1 MARSVSEAEG
11 GGKGRPG
18 DEKGRREVLAALL
31 MGRRRLL
38 GEAPPA
44 RAGGPDPSEAGREY
58 EEETVWLA
66 VLDRS
71 REAQVQM
78 DEALSRLAAG
88 SYGLCADCAG
98 PIPRAR
104 LRALPFALRCLRCE
118 ERKEGEWSSRRLLQP
133 ALTEGSPTLEDP
145 AAPPDAEEA
154 RCPFLEPSRGDWLYP
169 VAGYCRGLPQG
180 ALMIPTLFEHRTW
193 CSTAGHTACPI
204 YQSKDLRGE
213 MRMGLRPHF
222 GEGGPVIAVEE
233 RGAPAAADPIPTG
246 RAGG

>member
-1 MARSVSEAEG
+1 MARSVSEGEG
-11 GGKGRPG
+11 GGKGRAE

-31 MGRRRLL
+31 VGRRNLL
-38 GEAPPA
+38 EEAAPA
-44 RAGGPDPSEAGREY
+44 RDAEPDPLEAGREY
-58 EEETVWLA
+58 EEEAVWLA

-104 LRALPFALRCLRCE
+104 LRALPFALRCLRCQ
-118 ERKEGEWSSRRLLQP
+118 ERKEGEWSSRPLLQP
-133 ALTEGSPTLEDP
+133 ALTEGSPMMEDP
-145 AAPPDAEEA
+145 AARPDAGGP

-193 CSTAGHTACPI
+193 CSTADHTACPI
-204 YQSKDLRGE
+204 YQSKDRQAE
-213 MRMGLRPHF
+213 MRMGGRAHVGL
-222 GEGGPVIAVEE
+222 GGPAIAVNE
-233 RGAPAAADPIPTG
+233 RGTPPGADLTPG
-246 RAGG
+246 VRVGG